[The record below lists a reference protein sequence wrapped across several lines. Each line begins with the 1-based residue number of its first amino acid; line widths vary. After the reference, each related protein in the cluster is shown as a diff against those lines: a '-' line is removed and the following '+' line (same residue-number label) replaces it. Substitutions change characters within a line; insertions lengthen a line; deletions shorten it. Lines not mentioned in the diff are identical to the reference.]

1 MVLDCIINSADLIEL
16 QKIKSSLSQIPF
28 ANGIWIVDFDNR
40 LFQAFEPTKWH
51 EYDVM
56 ENQESYLDT
65 LDLEIKMTKVL
76 ELDLDN
82 LPDEEGFSHHSLE
95 ENDVT

>member
-1 MVLDCIINSADLIEL
+1 
-16 QKIKSSLSQIPF
+16 
-28 ANGIWIVDFDNR
+28 
-40 LFQAFEPTKWH
+40 
-51 EYDVM
+51 M

-82 LPDEEGFSHHSLE
+82 LRDEEGFLRHSLE